1 MNTKKIAIASI
12 VGAFV
17 VMGLLFTYPALAA
30 SPSVT
35 QNTSPSQLLQQSA
48 TMAPQKIQLTDGQ
61 TITLTSV
68 AGGWWVVGD
77 RANNGTASGTMTLQV
92 TGALKAGYI
101 ISVTGGSFNING
113 TTYSISSG
121 SAELGPHR
129 INMDGNGQAGTAQFL
144 FQDRSLGK
152 FGSTGYGVLRV
163 DLKDGTSEFAARLLV
178 TVTVAS
184 PTA

>member
-12 VGAFV
+12 VGAFA
-17 VMGLLFTYPALAA
+17 VMALLVAYPAIAA
-30 SPSVT
+30 SPSAS
-35 QNTSPSQLLQQSA
+35 QSTSPSKLLQQSV
-48 TMAPQKIQLTDGQ
+48 TMASQKIQLTDGQ
-61 TITLTSV
+61 TITLSSV
-68 AGGWWVVGD
+68 AGGWWVIGD
-77 RANNGTASGTMTLQV
+77 RADNGTATGTMTLQV
-92 TGALKAGYI
+92 TGVLKGGYI

-113 TTYSISSG
+113 TTYGISSG

-129 INMDGNGQAGTAQFL
+129 IYMVGNGQAGSAQFL

-178 TVTVAS
+178 TVTVTS

>member
-1 MNTKKIAIASI
+1 MNTKKIAIASM
-12 VGAFV
+12 VGAFT
-17 VMGLLFTYPALAA
+17 VMALLFAYPAIAA
-30 SPSVT
+30 SPSAP
-35 QNTSPSQLLQQSA
+35 QNTNPSQLLQQSA
-48 TMAPQKIQLTDGQ
+48 TMSSQKIQLTDGQ

-77 RANNGTASGTMTLQV
+77 RTDNGTASGTMTLQV

-101 ISVTGGSFNING
+101 ISITGGSFNING

-129 INMDGNGQAGTAQFL
+129 IYMVGNGQAGTAQFL

-152 FGSTGYGVLRV
+152 FGSTGYGVLKV

-178 TVTVAS
+178 TVTMTS

>member
-12 VGAFV
+12 VGAFA
-17 VMGLLFTYPALAA
+17 VMALLIAYPAMAA
-30 SPSVT
+30 SPSAS

-48 TMAPQKIQLTDGQ
+48 TMASQKIQLTDGQ

-77 RANNGTASGTMTLQV
+77 RATNGTATGTMTLQV
-92 TGALKAGYI
+92 TGVLKGGYI
-101 ISVTGGSFNING
+101 ISLTGGSLNING
-113 TTYSISSG
+113 STYSISSG
-121 SAELGPHR
+121 SAELGSHQ
-129 INMDGNGQAGTAQFL
+129 IWMVGNGQAGSAQFL

-163 DLKDGTSEFAARLLV
+163 DLKDGTSEFIARLLV
-178 TVTVAS
+178 TVTVTS